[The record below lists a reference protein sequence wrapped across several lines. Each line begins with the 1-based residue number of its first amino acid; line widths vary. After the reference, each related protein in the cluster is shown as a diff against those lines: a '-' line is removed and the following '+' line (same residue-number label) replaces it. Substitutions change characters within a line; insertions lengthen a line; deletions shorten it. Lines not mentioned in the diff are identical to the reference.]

1 MGHIASHLI
10 GEFGLNNNLRLGTLF
25 GIPFFVNP
33 SWFLVLGLVT
43 LTYGQELTVFPQL
56 TGITPWF
63 LGLVTALLLFASV
76 VAHELGHSL
85 LAIAQ
90 GIEVKSITLFLF
102 GGLANLEKESETPLE
117 AFAVAI
123 AGPLVSLILFGLL
136 TILGANLSLLLPLQA
151 IVALLAAINLAL
163 ALFNLIPGLPLD
175 GGNILKALVWQITG
189 NQNKGIL
196 LASRVGQV
204 FGWLAIGVGSL
215 GILRVLPV
223 GDFWTVLV
231 GWFLL
236 QNAGFSARNVQVKE
250 TMSAYTAQDAII
262 PNSPIVGEA
271 LNLREF
277 VNNYVIGKTPWRKF
291 LVTNAIG
298 QLVGSLEVDALKNI
312 PTSDWTQFSIH
323 DVMQAPDQ
331 LKTVNATE
339 SLFEVAQRLEKDKI
353 PQLAVV
359 KDSGELLGLL
369 EKASIIQCLQKPL
382 AV

>member
-1 MGHIASHLI
+1 
-10 GEFGLNNNLRLGTLF
+10 
-25 GIPFFVNP
+25 
-33 SWFLVLGLVT
+33 
-43 LTYGQELTVFPQL
+43 
-56 TGITPWF
+56 
-63 LGLVTALLLFASV
+63 
-76 VAHELGHSL
+76 LGHSL

-123 AGPLVSLILFGLL
+123 AGPLVSLILCGLL
-136 TILGANLSLLLPLQA
+136 TILGANLSLPLPLQA